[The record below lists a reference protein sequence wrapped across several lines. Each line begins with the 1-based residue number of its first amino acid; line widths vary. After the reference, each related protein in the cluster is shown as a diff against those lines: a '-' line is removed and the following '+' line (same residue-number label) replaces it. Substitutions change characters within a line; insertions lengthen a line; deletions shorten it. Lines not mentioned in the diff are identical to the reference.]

1 MKKFL
6 RVIEVTGSR
15 DNATLRERYVN
26 ISSIVSI
33 VEHETLRELV
43 ANSVG
48 LSELD
53 DGIEFSTI
61 QLNVGMH
68 GATLNVVGSPHVIN
82 QLVEG

>member
-48 LSELD
+48 LSELML
-53 DGIEFSTI
+53 GCTARHST
-61 QLNVGMH
+61 LLDLR
-68 GATLNVVGSPHVIN
+68 T
-82 QLVEG
+82 